1 MLSSISR
8 GIDNNGVS
16 ASNNDA
22 CPGSAVPQHEVCHSL
37 LAVYS
42 PVTRALPSSQ
52 PPPEIN
58 VLPISTYAQFLSQ
71 VAKARKPSPSP
82 SAHHISLPSNALNFV
97 HVPMHTVRELYPLEQ
112 TPGVISLLAGKP
124 NAALF
129 PFTGV
134 QITIPCPDGP
144 EQMLLTVDNDL
155 LSMGLQY
162 APTNG
167 IPPMVEWL
175 TEFQEQEH
183 GRKSR
188 EGWRI
193 SVTAGSQDGIY
204 KVRPVRACHFII
216 TYWYLIG
223 VPGYSSA
230 GGSWRSCLDR
240 EAGLCVR
247 RNTLGRQF
255 EI

>member
-1 MLSSISR
+1 MSTSISR
-8 GIDNNGVS
+8 GIEESGVS

-22 CPGSAVPQHEVCHSL
+22 CPGSAILEVCHGFP
-37 LAVYS
+37 AVCS
-42 PVTRALPSSQ
+42 PVARALPSSQ
-52 PPPEIN
+52 PTPEIN
-58 VLPISTYAQFLSQ
+58 VLPVSTYASFLSQ
-71 VAKARKPSPSP
+71 VAKARKPSPSA
-82 SAHHISLPSNALNFV
+82 SAHHISPPPDALNLCPYPI
-97 HVPMHTVRELYPLEQ
+97 HAVRGLYPLEQ

-134 QITIPCPDGP
+134 QFTIPFPDGS

-183 GRKSR
+183 GRRSR

-204 KVRPVRACHFII
+204 KVRPASVRHLTL

-230 GGSWRSCLDR
+230 RGSGRSCLDR
-240 EAGLCVR
+240 EACLCVR
-247 RNTLGRQF
+247 RNAHGR
-255 EI
+255 